1 MKAPQHGW
9 FVMENHIE
17 TDDFG
22 VPGVPRFQETPL
34 RLKHQRALSL
44 AGATNTGGA
53 EHLSGALNAIGTAL
67 LLGIASEY
75 Q

>member
-1 MKAPQHGW
+1 MEAPQNGW
-9 FVMENHIE
+9 FVMEYHIE
-17 TDDFG
+17 MDDFG
-22 VPGVPRFQETPL
+22 VPRFQVTPL

-67 LLGIASEY
+67 LPGIASEY